1 MGRTVRFIISMC
13 GSCGSNPYLGYLEKG
28 TRKAGGKK
36 RSTCGLKTLSILIQ
50 AHPVWLQFLK
60 FKSQIEFLQ
69 TESQFW
75 MATQALH
82 PNILLTLPGEGQV
95 PPTWGDTRSTEGLLL
110 GAGDWSFGYVGI
122 LTANVG
128 QNHWVYLAATATI
141 HLGGLSRQEFFSM
154 GAQHVGPTIT

>member
-154 GAQHVGPTIT
+154 GAQHVGLTIT